1 MTGGPRHELKR
12 MQGESLMRGDP
23 HLADHGRMSL
33 RRLTVPVLVVAAFV
47 LAACSSPAS
56 SATET
61 ATAVA
66 SPTAAAES
74 TASATTEQPP
84 ASTTDAN
91 ATPPPEPE
99 PADVLVVDPANDLAD
114 LEQTLTALA
123 AAYWGPGEFAFA
135 VTDIQT
141 GETVGVNVDRPHLTG
156 CTVNFFVLLQATLD
170 VQNGLIDEAAVG
182 DRISATIRS
191 SSAATAYELYGIVG
205 DGDVVAGVE
214 RVAALVG
221 ELAGDDGILDHPP
234 AFGQDSRGV
243 DRNNW
248 ITATAVNEALRATYA
263 DGVLED
269 EWRDY
274 LLAKMTEVK
283 DGLNYLLAVGP
294 DVKVSHKNGFF
305 PTLEGQWVDNDIGIV
320 RFEQDGEE
328 RAYAVSFFSQRVP
341 QKYGDVYLG
350 QQLSTATWEFFQE
363 RYPASE
369 LLAAAET
376 NEADSGS

>member
-1 MTGGPRHELKR
+1 
-12 MQGESLMRGDP
+12 
-23 HLADHGRMSL
+23 MSL
-33 RRLTVPVLVVAAFV
+33 RRLTVPALLFAALL
-47 LAACSSPAS
+47 LAGCSSTAS

-61 ATAVA
+61 ATAAV
-66 SPTAAAES
+66 SSTAPAES
-74 TASATTEQPP
+74 TASAAILASPTSTTTTEQPP
-84 ASTTDAN
+84 ASPADAD

-99 PADVLVVDPANDLAD
+99 PADILLVEPANDLAD

-170 VQNGLIDEAAVG
+170 VQSGLIDEAAVG
-182 DRISATIRS
+182 DLISTTIRG

-214 RVAALVG
+214 RVAGLVN
-221 ELAGDDGILDHPP
+221 ELAGEAGILDHPP
-234 AFGQDSRGV
+234 LYGEASLGV
-243 DRNNW
+243 NDNNW

-305 PTLEGQWVDNDIGIV
+305 PTIEGQWVDNDIGIV
-320 RFEQDGEE
+320 RFEQDGEK

-341 QKYGDVYLG
+341 EKYGDVYLG
-350 QQLSTATWEFFQE
+350 QQLSTATWKFFQE
-363 RYPASE
+363 RYPSSE